1 MAKSVETTHTFTF
14 ADLFAGI
21 GGMRFAFEEW
31 GGACVLTSEIDEHA
45 RKTYAAQEWT
55 SQLPEHQYI
64 NDVVELGKLSDK
76 SIPKFD
82 VLVAGF
88 PCQPYS
94 IAGLRQGLHDEKGRG
109 QVFLSMLE
117 ILRKK
122 KPKAFLLEN
131 VKGLQSHDNGETLT
145 YMVQELQKCG
155 YHVLEPM
162 VLNSMTHGGVPQN
175 RERLFIVGFHK
186 TKVGDVESVKD
197 GDKPSGLVSK
207 VFMWPGKWTI
217 ERDLVK
223 ILATEGV
230 PEKYFYTA
238 EKYECYS
245 EIEAVATKPGVA
257 YQWRR
262 VYVRENKSGVC
273 PALTAN
279 MGSGGHNVP
288 LVNVN
293 GRIRK
298 LTPRECA
305 QLQGFPLKGK
315 RKFILPK
322 EMADTRLYHQFG
334 NSVTVPL
341 ISRLAKEI
349 SKLVI
354 DDRT

>member
-1 MAKSVETTHTFTF
+1 MAKSVETPHTFTF

-45 RKTYAAQEWT
+45 RKTYAAQKWS
-55 SQLPEHQYI
+55 SQLAEHQYI
-64 NDVVELGKLSDK
+64 DDVVELGNLSEK

-131 VKGLQSHDNGETLT
+131 VKGLQSHDDGETLT
-145 YMVQELQKCG
+145 YMVQQLEDCG
-155 YHVLEPM
+155 YQVLEPK
-162 VLNSMTHGGVPQN
+162 VLNSMTYGGVPQN
-175 RERLFIVGFHK
+175 RERLFIIGFHK
-186 TKVGDVESVKD
+186 TKVGTVESV
-197 GDKPSGLVSK
+197 GVGEKPTGLSSK
-207 VFMWPGKWTI
+207 VFMWPTKKTMK
-217 ERDLVK
+217 RFTD
-223 ILATEGV
+223 ILASEGV

-238 EKYECYS
+238 EKYDCYS
-245 EIEAVATKPGVA
+245 EIKAVATKPGVA

-298 LTPRECA
+298 LTPGECA
-305 QLQGFPLKGK
+305 QLQGFPQSGK
-315 RKFILPK
+315 RKFIFPK
-322 EMADTRLYHQFG
+322 EMADARLYHQFG

-354 DDRT
+354 DD

>member
-1 MAKSVETTHTFTF
+1 MAKSVETSPAFTF

-31 GGACVLTSEIDEHA
+31 GGACTLTSEIDEHA
-45 RKTYAAQEWT
+45 RATYAAQKWT
-55 SQLPEHQYI
+55 REHPNHQYI
-64 NDVVELGKLSDK
+64 HDANELAELSEK
-76 SIPKFD
+76 AIPQFD

-117 ILRKK
+117 ILQKK

-131 VKGLQSHDNGETLT
+131 VKGLQSHDDGKTLE
-145 YMVQELQKCG
+145 YMVQELEKCG
-155 YHVLEPM
+155 YQVLEPT

-186 TKVGDVESVKD
+186 RKVGKVESVKA
-197 GDKPSGLVSK
+197 GEKSSGVSSK
-207 VFMWPGKWTI
+207 VFMWPNEKKMKTTLI
-217 ERDLVK
+217 DVLDK
-223 ILATEGV
+223 DGV

-238 EKYECYS
+238 EKYECYK
-245 EIEAVATKPGVA
+245 EIKEVATKPGVA

-288 LVNVN
+288 LVNVK
-293 GRIRK
+293 GKIRK
-298 LTPRECA
+298 LTPIECA
-305 QLQGFPLKGK
+305 RLQGFPLTG
-315 RKFILPK
+315 RKKFLFPDGT
-322 EMADTRLYHQFG
+322 ADPRLYHQFG

-341 ISRLAKEI
+341 ISRLAAEI
-349 SKLVI
+349 SKLI
-354 DDRT
+354 R

>member
-1 MAKSVETTHTFTF
+1 
-14 ADLFAGI
+14 
-21 GGMRFAFEEW
+21 
-31 GGACVLTSEIDEHA
+31 
-45 RKTYAAQEWT
+45 
-55 SQLPEHQYI
+55 
-64 NDVVELGKLSDK
+64 
-76 SIPKFD
+76 
-82 VLVAGF
+82 VAGF

-131 VKGLQSHDNGETLT
+131 VKGLQSHDGGETLDF
-145 YMVQELQKCG
+145 MVQELENCG
-155 YHVLEPM
+155 YHVLKPT
-162 VLNSMTHGGVPQN
+162 VLNSMIHGGVPQN

-186 TKVGDVESVKD
+186 EKIGDVESVEA

-207 VFMWPGKWTI
+207 VFMWPREWTMKS
-217 ERDLVK
+217 DLIK

-298 LTPRECA
+298 LTPVECA
-305 QLQGFPLKGK
+305 KLQGFPLSGK
-315 RKFILPK
+315 RKFVLP
-322 EMADTRLYHQFG
+322 EGMADARLYHQFG

-349 SKLVI
+349 SKLVR
-354 DDRT
+354 DD